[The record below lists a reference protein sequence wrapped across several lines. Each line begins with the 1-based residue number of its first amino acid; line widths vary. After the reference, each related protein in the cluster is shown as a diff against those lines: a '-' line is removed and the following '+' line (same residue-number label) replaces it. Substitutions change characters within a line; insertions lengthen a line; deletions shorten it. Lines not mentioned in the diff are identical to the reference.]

1 MGFFIL
7 NIFIYK
13 TYIMKKVV
21 RLTESELT
29 NIIKRTINENERVY
43 GSENI
48 SKLYG
53 GLTDDEYVHLDDS
66 SGDLSGEIV
75 TKLEYVKRML
85 NSAMQKEDWT
95 KVQNTIRFIES
106 MM

>member
-1 MGFFIL
+1 
-7 NIFIYK
+7 
-13 TYIMKKVV
+13 MKKVV